1 MGFIGGLKMNAK
13 QKAKNKYQRFLIE
26 ECGQNRLDVVN
37 SNISIKDLKNIS
49 KIFKMLAKERS

>member
-1 MGFIGGLKMNAK
+1 MNAK

-49 KIFKMLAKERS
+49 KIFKMLAKERN